1 MNMNALPLVGFVLRT
16 ESPALA
22 VNIAE
27 FLQPYI
33 GAAWRL
39 SRVML
44 SIKTMGLSGFPPRP
58 LSRPSEHG
66 ILIPYSLIRKRATF
80 TLLEDTAFDIETPTV
95 KRRKYAKPA
104 GNLHGD
110 SFEPVSRP
118 RVEL

>member
-1 MNMNALPLVGFVLRT
+1 VLRT

-33 GAAWRL
+33 GAAWRR
-39 SRVML
+39 SRVIL
-44 SIKTMGLSGFPPRP
+44 SIKTMGLPGFLPTT

-66 ILIPYSLIRKRATF
+66 ILIPHTLIRKRATF
-80 TLLEDTAFDIETPTV
+80 TLLKNTALDIETPTV
-95 KRRKYAKPA
+95 KRRKYAEPT

-110 SFEPVSRP
+110 GFEPVPLSC
-118 RVEL
+118 VEL

>member
-1 MNMNALPLVGFVLRT
+1 VLRT

-44 SIKTMGLSGFPPRP
+44 SIKTMGLPGFLLRSSSPPIQTR
-58 LSRPSEHG
+58 
-66 ILIPYSLIRKRATF
+66 YF
-80 TLLEDTAFDIETPTV
+80 DTVYLDQQAGNFYPVGKYRLDIETPTA
-95 KRRKYAKPA
+95 KRCKYAEPT

-110 SFEPVSRP
+110 SFEPVPRS

>member
-1 MNMNALPLVGFVLRT
+1 VLRT

-44 SIKTMGLSGFPPRP
+44 SIKTMGLPGFLSRP
-58 LSRPSEHG
+58 LSPPSEHG
-66 ILIPYSLIRKRATF
+66 ILIPYTLIGKRATF
-80 TLLEDTAFDIETPTV
+80 TLLENIAFDIETPTV
-95 KRRKYAKPA
+95 KRRKYAEPTE
-104 GNLHGD
+104 NLHGD
-110 SFEPVSRP
+110 RFEPVPRS